1 MAETNRWKVVI
12 SEQMFHYVQPI
23 VVISRVVG
31 LSPVKYQKIGQHYI
45 LSISYLYVAYSYLF
59 GIILAVSAITGLV
72 RDLKA
77 TPEYSLRIKD
87 TKGSYVVCCDLGLM
101 ILIVILGIFISPFK
115 IDKFFLILDSLN
127 EVHLRLPASDKKNQR
142 RSSFVISLV
151 SYFIFISVLTYDFIG
166 WVIQTRGKPSSIN
179 LWHNIPV
186 YILYVVSWTQEICYW
201 HMTYFVKLCVMAF
214 NEDLS
219 LYVQV
224 KEKLPNVKLS
234 SNNSVVPGEGIKHS
248 VFSLD
253 NMGRNSEGNFL
264 KRNVLTTDKAKIL
277 IHVHRILFGAVN
289 LINEWYGLPLLLI
302 LLSCFL
308 QLIGTPYFMLSNTSE
323 KAMVFSILEVVW
335 LFTHTSRLLIIVEAS
350 YRCVIEYDKINYL
363 LCQHLE
369 NDYDY
374 GTMHKITGAVTTY
387 LVILVQLNDN
397 SIPVIATQT
406 TESPH

>member
-87 TKGSYVVCCDLGLM
+87 TKGSYV
-101 ILIVILGIFISPFK
+101 
-115 IDKFFLILDSLN
+115 
-127 EVHLRLPASDKKNQR
+127 VHLRLPASDKKNQR

-374 GTMHKITGAVTTY
+374 GTMHKLKVLALQINTCKVKFSTCGIANINRSILASITGAVTTY